1 MWARNRC
8 SVSQGFSLP
17 RQGIPVP
24 VPLMQVCPSAP
35 PSTGPA
41 AASTCRGAL
50 SEGGAAQG
58 ISLLPPVQPGWESS
72 VVIPIVS
79 PLREL
84 HLAFSQK
91 DSRMCKVFSH
101 LLSPQLLQ
109 SVSSGCGNEVVLGRR
124 PKGGK
129 GNILGV
135 EKLLADFPPWAFR

>member
-24 VPLMQVCPSAP
+24 VLLMQVCPSALHP
-35 PSTGPA
+35 QGQLLLPHAG
-41 AASTCRGAL
+41 GAL

-58 ISLLPPVQPGWESS
+58 ISLLPPVQPGWGSS

-109 SVSSGCGNEVVLGRR
+109 SLSSGCGDEVALGKR

-129 GNILGV
+129 GNVLGV
-135 EKLLADFPPWAFR
+135 EKLLADFPSWAFR